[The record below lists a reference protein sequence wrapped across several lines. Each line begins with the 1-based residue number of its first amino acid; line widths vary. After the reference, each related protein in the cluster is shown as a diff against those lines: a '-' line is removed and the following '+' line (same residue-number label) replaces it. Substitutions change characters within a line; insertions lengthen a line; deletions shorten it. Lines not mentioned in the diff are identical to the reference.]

1 MCELWRDLH
10 SAVETGRQWSLS
22 LQRLWPL
29 LQDERPEQAA
39 HQTQAETGEF
49 TVYMRG
55 PKDFPLVKT
64 EP

>member
-29 LQDERPEQAA
+29 LQDERHQPAPGEAQAPP
-39 HQTQAETGEF
+39 GE
-49 TVYMRG
+49 
-55 PKDFPLVKT
+55 
-64 EP
+64 